1 MATKRDDAPL
11 PRLMQ
16 SRRWLLVIVVVLL
29 AAFVALDQWR
39 TAQPVLT
46 QAMLPA
52 GATTAAAAGRN
63 TPQPRT
69 RLGIIPGH
77 NRVRKVGGEFER
89 VLEPDPVTGMPPDP
103 GATCK
108 DGPSEADITWN
119 VARRVADELKREGPM
134 SAELLSEFDPLR
146 ARDKFFGLALIS
158 IHVDACLK
166 DFSGFKVAHIAQ
178 SSVPQLE
185 DALVNCLRDDY
196 KAATNLQ
203 EHTNTI
209 TPDMQYYHA
218 FNEITPTTPGAIIE
232 LGFMNDDKE
241 LLKQG
246 DLPVKGLL
254 DGIRCFAAKQG
265 IIGDR

>member
-16 SRRWLLVIVVVLL
+16 SRKWLLVLAVVLL

-103 GATCK
+103 GA
-108 DGPSEADITWN
+108 
-119 VARRVADELKREGPM
+119 
-134 SAELLSEFDPLR
+134 
-146 ARDKFFGLALIS
+146 
-158 IHVDACLK
+158 
-166 DFSGFKVAHIAQ
+166 
-178 SSVPQLE
+178 
-185 DALVNCLRDDY
+185 
-196 KAATNLQ
+196 
-203 EHTNTI
+203 
-209 TPDMQYYHA
+209 
-218 FNEITPTTPGAIIE
+218 IIE
-232 LGFMNDDKE
+232 LGFMNDDKV